1 MMIKKR
7 KRGRPRILKKSRIS
21 KKFLDSFRTTGPQ
34 VPKPLPEELL
44 VIAKK
49 QLSLGPKCEVCKT
62 LLNQYNKSN
71 RCSLHQARVAIGDP
85 YALQK
90 EEV

>member
-1 MMIKKR
+1 MQKKR
-7 KRGRPRILKKSRIS
+7 KPGRPRILKKSRLS
-21 KKFLDSFRTTGPQ
+21 KKFLDSFRVLGPE
-34 VPKPLPEELL
+34 VPKPLPEDIIEL
-44 VIAKK
+44 AH
-49 QLSLGPKCEVCKT
+49 SHLGDRPKCEVCKA
-62 LLNQYNKSN
+62 LLNQYNKTL